1 MMIREAKERY
11 ELELTEEIM
20 KDKGSG
26 TVWKN
31 IIKLSGKEQ
40 RKEPELK
47 IYEDGKLMEIEKALD
62 DFFEVWE
69 LIYNMSKN
77 EIDEIWE
84 NDTLQ
89 NLVEELR

>member
-1 MMIREAKERY
+1 
-11 ELELTEEIM
+11 
-20 KDKGSG
+20 
-26 TVWKN
+26 
-31 IIKLSGKEQ
+31 
-40 RKEPELK
+40 
-47 IYEDGKLMEIEKALD
+47 MEIEKALD

-89 NLVEELR
+89 KLVEELREEGNIMEHMDMENPTKEMIAPMKTTEMTEEVLKTKLSKLKN